1 MKKLIVIA
9 VVLFFSLENELSA
22 QNGIVSGSASGLGLA
37 GSNGASLSG
46 WEATL
51 INPAALTSK
60 SSSFPVDFTIF
71 SGGGLIG
78 NNNFTFDLYNRYFTG
93 DAKGKPYDLEKDPA
107 GKQEILSVFDPELKG
122 FSKVQIIPLAVS
134 YHSTSFG
141 SFSFIIIMSGSGR
154 ASMPKDFAQRTFVA
168 ATEIGKTTKIN
179 GLVSKGMFRNE
190 YIFGYANTIYLFRD
204 LFDEVS
210 VGGAVKFETG
220 LAYGNLEI
228 EKDEIST
235 SSEGVINHKFKY
247 SGKLAGNDYFRA
259 KMDSEFSVED
269 PGYLFSPAGYG
280 LGLDFGISARTN
292 SGYKF
297 FFSVTDLGW
306 ITWNKNT
313 VSLQDE
319 NEITFTQYDPD
330 RVGVTKRDYA
340 DSLKNHYNPKRD
352 EDGFAT
358 VLPTTINAGLSFP
371 IDKLPIIRNL
381 YYPGKLTGH
390 FSIHEGLNDE
400 VGNTFIPRVAA
411 GVDWMLFDKLD
422 LRTGISFGGVETF
435 NWGFGVG
442 YRIMDFVQVDAGTAN
457 FHHLFLG
464 DSKTKFSA
472 SFNLRWFVPEPRF

>member
-1 MKKLIVIA
+1 MKKLIIFT
-9 VVLFFSLENELSA
+9 VLFFSLQNNISA
-22 QNGIVSGSASGLGLA
+22 QNGIVSGSASGLGIA

-60 SSSFPVDFTIF
+60 STSFPIDFTVF

-78 NNNFTFDLYNRYFTG
+78 NNNFTFDLYNSYFTG
-93 DAKGKPYDLEKDPA
+93 DANGNPYDLEKNPA
-107 GKQEILSVFDPELKG
+107 AKQEILSAFDPELKG
-122 FSKVQIIPLAVS
+122 FSKAQIIPLAVS
-134 YHSTSFG
+134 YHTPSLG
-141 SFSFIIIMSGSGR
+141 SFSFIIMTSGSGR
-154 ASMPKDFAQRTFVA
+154 LSLPKDFAQRTFVA

-179 GLVSKGMFRNE
+179 DLVSKGMFRNE
-190 YIFGYANTIYLFRD
+190 YILGYAHPVYLFRD

-210 VGGAVKFETG
+210 FGGALKFETG

-235 SSEGVINHKFKY
+235 SSDGVITHKFKY

-259 KMDSEFSVED
+259 KVDKNALIED
-269 PGYLFSPAGYG
+269 PGYFFFPAGYG
-280 LGLDFGISARTN
+280 LGLDFGVSARTN

-313 VSLQDE
+313 VSLKDE
-319 NEITFTQYDPD
+319 NEVIISHYNPD
-330 RVGVTKRDYA
+330 REGVTGSDYA
-340 DSLKNHYNPKRD
+340 DSLFAHYNPKRD
-352 EDGFAT
+352 ESGFST
-358 VLPTTINAGLSFP
+358 VLPTTINVGISFP
-371 IDKLPIIRNL
+371 IDKLPIIKNL

-390 FSIHEGLNDE
+390 FSVHEGLNE
-400 VGNTFIPRVAA
+400 EAGNTFIPRVAA
-411 GVDWMLFDKLD
+411 GVDWMLFEKLD
-422 LRTGISFGGVETF
+422 LRTGLSFGGVETF

-457 FHHLFLG
+457 FHQLFLG

-472 SFNLRWFVPEPRF
+472 SFNLRWFVSAPAF